1 MPIDDRAHLPFSIE
15 APAPLPHVSRRALA
29 NVRDALPIPK
39 HCPHCGEDVA
49 LVENS
54 VIYNGKTYGKW
65 PYIYRCAPCDAYV
78 GLHPHTDIPLG
89 TLAKKP
95 LRKARIAAKAH
106 FITMCRANK
115 WGRDTAYAW
124 LADAMGITAEE
135 CHFGMFDIDQAEQ
148 AGVSCLA
155 NTPPDGDQ
163 IS

>member
-95 LRKARIAAKAH
+95 LRKARIAAKAPTGTRNAPKPCGGKTKGPDPPVG
-106 FITMCRANK
+106 FDRDVTPVGRKNQKSRGGVADNTRANK
-115 WGRDTAYAW
+115 
-124 LADAMGITAEE
+124 
-135 CHFGMFDIDQAEQ
+135 
-148 AGVSCLA
+148 
-155 NTPPDGDQ
+155 
-163 IS
+163 